1 MLPATGT
8 TDAIL
13 HRLCCWKA
21 WVSHPAK
28 PARVLGNINSSSS
41 FSSEGHKKRKK
52 NHHNAKIVFSLR
64 RYLCQ
69 SPKTADMGKA
79 HTRHQETWPRKMY
92 RLHYDRQAAVVPS
105 YVTSQNRKPVVP
117 IHAAR
122 SSNRCEIR
130 DLMTSINCR
139 LHFHE
144 SSDTCEL
151 LTGSFSSPFA
161 EIFDHFSLRTFAL

>member
-1 MLPATGT
+1 MPFSIDSAAGRPGYLTQRSQLVFQATLIPA
-8 TDAIL
+8 
-13 HRLCCWKA
+13 
-21 WVSHPAK
+21 PASLQK
-28 PARVLGNINSSSS
+28 DT
-41 FSSEGHKKRKK
+41 KKEKK

-122 SSNRCEIR
+122 SSNRCGEIR